1 MQPIIRKFVER
12 LQQIWLWVKLKSQP
26 VTDKITSLYQRA
38 ALYYRTHPKAKRW
51 SIIASIVLGPPLL
64 LLLIVWIEIPSKKE
78 LRNIQNHEATE
89 VYSADSVLL
98 GRFYIQDR
106 TAINFDEI
114 SPIVVQALIATEDIR
129 FYEHDGVDYISL
141 GRVIVKSI
149 FMGEESSGGGSTISQ
164 QLAKNLY
171 PRKKYWVLSMLIN
184 KMKEAITAQRLE
196 DIYDKNQLITL
207 YLNTVPFGDE
217 AFGIQA
223 AAKRFFSTTAK
234 KLTAGEA
241 AVLIGMLKATHT
253 YNPRLF
259 PDRSKTRRN
268 VVLSQ
273 MEKAHYIDSVASDSI
288 RATPLTLKYTKLS
301 FHQGLAPYFRE
312 FLKTELMQWCKN
324 HKKPD
329 GTTYNVYTD
338 GLKIYTTIDSRLQE
352 YAEIAVE
359 RHMKELQKQF
369 IDQLGKDKPW
379 KDNEAILRD
388 AILRTSQ
395 YKALAEDGMSEEE
408 IMEELKKPIDMRLF
422 SWNGIRK
429 VKMSPID
436 SIIHHIQFLNA
447 GFLAIEPQ
455 TGAVKAWVG
464 GIDHDFF
471 QYDHVKTSTKRQVG
485 SIFKPIVY
493 AMAIENGA
501 SPCEYVSAERQ
512 TYIDDEGEKWTPKN
526 MQNDYQVKYSMRG
539 ALAYSV
545 NTIAVKMIQRA
556 GVSNTVE
563 LARNMGILSE
573 MPNVPSV
580 ALGSS
585 SISLMEMTTAYGCIA
600 NEGLTTPTHYI
611 TSVKDQYGNSFTDLI
626 SDKKPKQVI
635 SKETAMLVRR
645 MLQTVVHEGT
655 ASRLRWKYGVYN
667 DVAGKT
673 GTTQSNADGWFMA
686 ITPNLAVGTWAGADD
701 PRIHFKSTELGQGS
715 NTALPMFGYFMEQ
728 VNKDKAF
735 ATLSKATFPAMPST
749 LQQKLDCDLY
759 ELDES
764 LQLDI
769 AQMIQQADSLMK
781 ADTLAPP
788 HKETFLEK
796 LYKRKLKMLQASM
809 PQDSTDAEEMEG
821 VEL

>member
-1 MQPIIRKFVER
+1 MQSLMNNLKARIQE
-12 LQQIWLWVKLKSQP
+12 LWLWIKLKSRP
-26 VTDKITSLYQRA
+26 VVDKFLAFYRRV

-51 SIIASIVLGPPLL
+51 TIIGSIILGPPLL
-64 LLLIVWIEIPSKKE
+64 LLLIVWVEIPSKSE
-78 LRNIQNHEATE
+78 LRNIQNQEATE

-114 SPIVVQALIATEDIR
+114 SPLVVHALIATEDVR
-129 FYEHDGVDYISL
+129 FYEHSGVDYISL

-184 KMKEAITAQRLE
+184 KMKEAVTAQRLE
-196 DIYDKNQLITL
+196 SIYDKNQLITL

-259 PDRSKTRRN
+259 PDRAKTRRN

-273 MEKAHYIDSVASDSI
+273 MQKYQYIDQKASDSI
-288 RATPLTLKYTKLS
+288 QATPLKLKYTKLS

-312 FLKTELMQWCKN
+312 YLKTEMMQWCKS
-324 HKKPD
+324 HQKPD
-329 GTTYNVYTD
+329 GSPYNIYTD

-352 YAEIAVE
+352 YAENAVT

-369 IDQLGKDKPW
+369 TDQLGKDKPW
-379 KDNEAILRD
+379 KDNEMILRD
-388 AILRTSQ
+388 AIARTSE
-395 YKALAEDGMSEEE
+395 YRALSDEGLSHDE
-408 IMEELKKPIDMRLF
+408 IMEELRKPVDMRLF

-429 VKMSPID
+429 AKMSPLD

-447 GFLAIEPQ
+447 GFLAIDPKSGE
-455 TGAVKAWVG
+455 VKAWVG

-501 SPCEYVSAERQ
+501 TPCEFVSAERQ

-585 SISLMEMTTAYGCIA
+585 SISLMEMTTAYGCLA
-600 NEGLTTPTHYI
+600 NEGNTTPTHYV
-611 TSVKDQYGNSFTDLI
+611 TAVHDKFGKVFKDLNG
-626 SDKKPKQVI
+626 KKESRPVL

-655 ASRLRWKYGVYN
+655 ASRLRWKYGIYN
-667 DVAGKT
+667 DVGGKT
-673 GTTQSNADGWFMA
+673 GTTQSNADGWFMG
-686 ITPNLAVGTWAGADD
+686 ITPKLVVGTWAGADD

-715 NTALPMFGYFMEQ
+715 NTALPMFAYFMEE
-728 VNKDKAF
+728 VNKDHAFKDVAKA
-735 ATLSKATFPAMPST
+735 SFPSLPNA
-749 LQQKLDCDLY
+749 LQQKLECDLY
-759 ELDES
+759 ELDPS
-764 LQLDI
+764 LQLEI
-769 AQMIQQADSLMK
+769 AHTIQQADSLVQ

-788 HKETFLEK
+788 RKETFLEK

-809 PQDSTDAEEMEG
+809 PQDTAAADDLEG